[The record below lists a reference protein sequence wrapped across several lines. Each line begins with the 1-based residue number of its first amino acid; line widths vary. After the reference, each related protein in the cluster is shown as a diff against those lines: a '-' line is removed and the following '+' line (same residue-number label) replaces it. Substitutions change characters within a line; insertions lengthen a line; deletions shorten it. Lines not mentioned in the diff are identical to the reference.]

1 MGCGK
6 EAEMA
11 GKVIVAVVVI
21 VVIVAAVVLLGRQ
34 RTTRQAKQAESL
46 RSDAGEQSGRVEQRE
61 SAAAE
66 VDARA
71 RAAKA
76 ESDAKAAES
85 ERLALSAERQK
96 AEVSRQRAEVDDQLH
111 RADEIDPDFDNKPTE
126 GDATAGGPE
135 RTHQESSSTDG
146 RDRETPR

>member
-11 GKVIVAVVVI
+11 GKVIVVVVVI
-21 VVIVAAVVLLGRQ
+21 AVIVAAVVLLGRQ
-34 RTTRQAKQAESL
+34 RTARQAKQAQAL
-46 RSDAGEQSGRVEQRE
+46 RSDAGEQSGRVEKRE

-71 RAAKA
+71 RAAQA
-76 ESDAKAAES
+76 ESDAKAAEA

-96 AEVSRQRAEVDDQLH
+96 AQASRQRAEVDDQLH
-111 RADEIDPDFDNKPTE
+111 RADEIDPDLDNAKE
-126 GDATAGGPE
+126 GDATAGGSE
-135 RTHQESSSTDG
+135 RTRHESSSTDG
-146 RDRETPR
+146 RDREPPR